1 MGMEPVAMNVKPNH
15 AASSARRPGHPH
27 GPRGFTLTEIMVVIT
42 IIVVLAFVV
51 IGSVSRITNS
61 AHKAVCVQNLRGIG
75 SAIQAYCSEN
85 NNRLPGPL
93 NVGQSARFNPNAASP
108 GPQLVHYI
116 AQYLEGPRDSSV
128 PYLVGNFGCPALMKK
143 MTASNIE
150 APILYR
156 MGHDDLEDIYG
167 RKGFPWIWNNPAGTS
182 RKPWRLDQINPRSAS
197 RVYAMIEQ
205 DQSLGGSWDNNG
217 ATGPAH
223 GSERMALYF
232 DWSVNP
238 RPISQR

>member
-1 MGMEPVAMNVKPNH
+1 MNMKPNPL
-15 AASSARRPGHPH
+15 AATTCRSGQ
-27 GPRGFTLTEIMVVIT
+27 RGFTLTEMMVVSA
-42 IIVVLAFVV
+42 IIVVLALVV
-51 IGSVSRITNS
+51 IGSVNRIVNN

-75 SAIQAYCSEN
+75 NAIVAFCSEN

-116 AQYLEGPRDSSV
+116 APYLEGPRNTNT
-128 PYLVGNFGCPALMKK
+128 PYLVNNFGCPALIKK
-143 MTASNIE
+143 MSASNIV
-150 APILYR
+150 APIVYR

-182 RKPWRLDQINPRSAS
+182 GNPWRLDQINPRSAG

-205 DQSLGGSWDNNG
+205 DQTMGGSWDNNG
-217 ATGPAH
+217 AIGPAH
-223 GSERMALYF
+223 ANERMALYF
-232 DWSVNP
+232 DWSVKP